1 MIGDFEKKLAFS
13 NPSFSFFQAFMTGNA
28 EILRLLLQHR
38 IDEDDENFD
47 DDDDDDDDDDKN
59 TRYPLRKPTQLRQQ
73 LQILPLVTATGLFP

>member
-1 MIGDFEKKLAFS
+1 MIGDFDKKLAFS

-59 TRYPLRKPTQLRQQ
+59 TRYLSRKPMH
-73 LQILPLVTATGLFP
+73 A